1 MYLQRNN
8 VSKITYRE
16 INYLTN
22 STSIRKTVSIINSV
36 AECKAVRLTADFY

>member
-16 INYLTN
+16 IN
-22 STSIRKTVSIINSV
+22 RKTVSIINSV
-36 AECKAVRLTADFY
+36 AECKAVRLTTDFY